1 MKNLFFLF
9 IFSVSILAQEPM
21 ILEFSPQGTVKQV
34 KQVKVTFS
42 TSIVSFGNPRANL
55 EIFDIDCPQKGKGRW
70 LDDRTYVYE
79 FEKVLSTGI
88 VCRFQLKENLVALN
102 SRKIS
107 GKKLF
112 QFSTGGPSVRTIAPY
127 EGNYIEEEQIFA
139 LVTDAVVDESSI
151 PSNVYFNV
159 EGLKSRVEA
168 SLISK
173 SNSDIKKIIEQNFKR
188 FNQENIYFIKSKLNF
203 PSSKKVELVWG
214 KGVRSKTGLSNEE
227 DQVFSFQVR
236 EPFSASYSCER
247 VNANAQCIP
256 FLDINLSFSAP
267 VSYEKIKKI
276 TMKGGGKTYFP
287 EISEQDKQ
295 TGNSVYYVTFKGP
308 FPEKTKFQ
316 ITFPEDFQDETG
328 RSFPNKR
335 QVIELMTDSFP
346 PLAKFS
352 GKFGILEA
360 ETEALLPLTIR
371 NLEPNL
377 KARILSMNPEFS
389 KSFQSVEGKVKKI
402 TPEEILFWM
411 KKLYKG
417 NSEIPIFDKPNIASP
432 LSIPRPNGPKAFEV
446 VGIPLKEKGLH
457 IVELESSYLGKTYHD
472 SKKNMFVSTAAL
484 VTNMAVHFKQGREN
498 SLVWV
503 TRLNDAN
510 PVVGAKI
517 TIRDCNNK
525 VQFEGTTNQIGI
537 VYVPKSLQNTYC
549 NYYGPYDSGFL
560 VIAETSNDYSFV
572 HTSWTNGIES
582 WRFNLLYGQNY
593 DSPNVFHTVLDRTL
607 FRAGET
613 VNMKHFLRKHYLKGF
628 QIPSVFPT
636 RAIVI
641 HDGSGNQF
649 SFSLNWKKNGT
660 SSSSWKIP
668 KEAKL
673 GNYSVFLELNG
684 MRHFTSS
691 FRVEEFRLPVLQGS
705 IKLPTEPLVRPK
717 SFDVYANVKFFSG
730 GGASNLPLK
739 LKYWFT
745 PSFSSHVPEYEN
757 YSFFQEEIKEG
768 KFDNNYY
775 YYDEYEGDE
784 EEVTQTNLDSVP
796 SQKNIQVKNL
806 ELDNSGS
813 VKFTVE
819 QIPTSSKNQVAKF
832 ELEYKDPNGE
842 IQTISRSVPVYA
854 SEYKLG
860 IKEEGWLLN
869 EKSIQISTIVLDLK
883 NKPVENK
890 EIEIEAY
897 TKKYYSNRR
906 RIVGGFYSYENYYVI
921 EKVGKFCSGKTDYR
935 GIFICQKSSPPKGN
949 LLLFAKLKGESIGT
963 TKELYVTG
971 SDEFGYFAPTDSD
984 RMDVLPEKNMYEP
997 EEKAKF
1003 QVRMPFKEANALIT
1017 VEREGVLEAT
1027 LRKLTSK
1034 EPVVYLDIKGNH
1046 APNVFVSVLAVRG
1059 RVAEPKPTAMVDLAR
1074 PSFKLGIAHIRVGW
1088 KAHELQVNLVSDKT
1102 TYKVREQAKVK
1113 IQVLPPDG
1121 KKLPADTE
1129 LVVAAVDES
1138 LLDLQENHTWDLL
1151 SAMMKT
1157 RSHEVTTSTAQMQVI
1172 GRRHFG
1178 LKALPQG
1185 GGGGSEKTRELFD
1198 TLLFWKSSIPINKD
1212 GEAEVSIPLND
1223 SLTSFR
1229 IVAIANGGADLF
1241 GSGKTQIQ
1249 TTQDLMLFSGLPPVV
1264 REGDEFLAELTVR
1277 NTTNRPIKI
1286 LAEAN
1291 VSKLNEKLSPI
1302 SILIPAEQTQLI
1314 AWNIKVPYGIDK
1326 IEYEFQVKSNQA
1338 SDKLKIT
1345 QKVIPSIPIS
1355 VQQATLVQLNKSYN
1369 LEVEQ
1374 PADSLENQGG
1384 INLIYSNSLVSSLSG
1399 VREYMSRYP
1408 YNCLEQQVSRS
1419 IATKDKNAWDSLMK
1433 KISIY
1438 LDRDGFAKYFPS
1450 SLYGDPILTAYVLAI
1465 SHERNWALPLESER
1479 RMQEALI
1486 GFVEGRY
1493 TRYGVLQTADLNLK
1507 KLTALEALSR
1517 YGLAT
1522 KEQLETMKLDPNLL
1536 PTSALLDYGNVLHRV
1551 KDISNQAKLQRSI
1564 DQALKVRLNLQG
1576 TFLKFSSEREDKLW
1590 WLMVSAD
1597 LNSVKLITSLLE
1609 QNKWREDIGKIVR
1622 GAILRQK
1629 KGAWDLTLANAWGSI
1644 ALEKFASQYEKAP
1657 VTGETL
1663 AKLET
1668 ETYTQAWSQ
1677 KPKGA
1682 ETFIPWFKKKTNLS
1696 LEHSGTGS
1704 PWVIIQSK
1712 AAVQLKEQIR
1722 NGYTIEKKIIP
1733 IEQKNKS
1740 YWSVGDVIRIQ
1751 LKIKADTDM
1760 TWVVVND
1767 PIPSGASI
1775 LTGGLRNAES
1785 LTSSEKYSYYSSY
1798 EERAF
1803 DAYRVYYEY
1812 LPEGEFLLE
1821 YTIRLN
1827 QEGKFLL
1834 PQTRIE
1840 AMYSPDLYG
1849 EYPGLKFEISK

>member
-9 IFSVSILAQEPM
+9 LFLFSLSIFPQEPM
-21 ILEFSPQGTVKQV
+21 VLEFSPEGTVKQV

-55 EIFDIDCPQKGKGRW
+55 EIFDIDCPEKGRARW

-79 FEKVLSTGI
+79 FEKILPSGI
-88 VCRFQLKENLVALN
+88 VCNFQLKESLVTLN
-102 SRKIS
+102 GRKIS

-112 QFSTGGPSVRTIAPY
+112 QFSTGGPTVKNLRPY
-127 EGNYIEEEQIFA
+127 EGSYIEEDQIFA
-139 LVTDAVVDESSI
+139 LVTDTPVDESSI
-151 PSNVYFNV
+151 VSNVYFNV
-159 EGLKSRVEA
+159 ERLKSKVEV
-168 SLISK
+168 SLVSK
-173 SNSDIKKIIEQNFKR
+173 SNSDIKKIIESKFKV
-188 FNQENIYFIKSKLNF
+188 FNHENIYFLKSKLNF

-214 KGVRSKTGLSNEE
+214 KGVRSKTGVKNEE
-227 DQVFSFQVR
+227 DQVFAFQVR
-236 EPFSASYSCER
+236 EPFSVSYSCER
-247 VNANAQCIP
+247 VNSQANCIP
-256 FLDINLSFSAP
+256 FLDITLSFSAP
-267 VSYEKIKKI
+267 VSYEKIKKV
-276 TMKGGGKTYFP
+276 TMKGGGKTYYP
-287 EISEQDKQ
+287 EISEQEKQ
-295 TGNSVYYVTFKGP
+295 AGNSVYYASFQGP

-316 ITFPEDFQDETG
+316 IIFPEDFQDETG
-328 RSFPNKR
+328 RSFPNKK
-335 QVIELMTDSFP
+335 QTIELFTDSFP

-371 NLEPNL
+371 NIEPNA
-377 KARILSMNPEFS
+377 KARILSIYPEFS
-389 KSFQSVEGKVKKI
+389 KSLKSIDGKTKKI
-402 TPEEILFWM
+402 SPEEILFWM
-411 KKLYKG
+411 RKLYRG
-417 NSEIPIFDKPNIASP
+417 NSEIPIFDNPNTASP

-446 VGIPLKEKGLH
+446 VGIPLKKRGLH
-457 IVELESSYLGKTYHD
+457 IVELESSLLGKAYHE
-472 SKKNMFVSTAAL
+472 SKKNMYISTAAL

-503 TRLNDAN
+503 TRLNDAS
-510 PVVGAKI
+510 PISGAKI
-517 TIRDCNNK
+517 SVRDCNNQ
-525 VQFEGTTNQIGI
+525 VQFEATTNQIGI
-537 VYVPKSLQNTYC
+537 VYVPKSLQNKYC
-549 NYYGPYDSGFL
+549 SYYTPFDSGFL

-572 HTSWTNGIES
+572 HTNWTAGIES
-582 WRFNLLYGQNY
+582 WRFNLPYGQNY
-593 DSPNVFHTVLDRTL
+593 YSPNVLHTILDRTL

-613 VNMKHFLRKHYLKGF
+613 VNMKHFLRKHHLKGF

-636 RAIVI
+636 RMIVV
-641 HDGSGNQF
+641 HEGSGNEF
-649 SFSLNWKKNGT
+649 FINLNWKKNGT
-660 SSSSWKIP
+660 SSSNWKIP

-673 GNYSVFLELNG
+673 GSYSIYLELDG
-684 MRHFTSS
+684 MRHSTSS
-691 FRVEEFRLPVLQGS
+691 FRVEEFRLPVLQGN
-705 IKLPTEPLVRPK
+705 IQLPTESLVRPK
-717 SFDVYANVKFFSG
+717 NFDVYANVKFFSG
-730 GGASNLPLK
+730 GAASNLPVK

-745 PSFSSHVPEYEN
+745 QSFSSSVPDYED
-757 YSFFQEEIKEG
+757 YSFFQDEIKEG

-775 YYDEYEGDE
+775 YEEYEDMSSID
-784 EEVTQTNLDSVP
+784 LISAP

-806 ELDNSGS
+806 ELDSSGS
-813 VKFTVE
+813 VKFTLDKV
-819 QIPTSSKNQVAKF
+819 PTSSKNQIAHF

-842 IQTISRSVPVYA
+842 IQTISKSVPIYA

-869 EKSIQISTIVLDLK
+869 EISIQISTIVLDLK
-883 NKPVENK
+883 NKPVANK
-890 EIEIEAY
+890 EVEIEAY
-897 TKKYYSNRR
+897 TKKYYSHKR
-906 RIVGGFYSYENYYVI
+906 RIVGGFYSYENYYIV
-921 EKVGKFCSGKTDYR
+921 EKLGKFCSGKTNER
-935 GIFICQKSSPPKGN
+935 GIFICKKASPSKGN
-949 LLLFAKLKGESIGT
+949 LLLFAKLKGEDIGT
-963 TKELYVTG
+963 IKEVYANG
-971 SDEFGYFAPTDSD
+971 SDEYGYFAPSDSD
-984 RMDVLPEKNMYEP
+984 RMDVLPEKNVYEP

-1003 QVRMPFKEANALIT
+1003 QVRMPFKQANALIT

-1027 LRKLTSK
+1027 LKRLDSK
-1034 EPVVYLDIKGNH
+1034 DPVVSIDIKGNH

-1059 RVAEPKPTAMVDLAR
+1059 RVAEPKPTAIIDLAR
-1074 PSFKLGIAHIRVGW
+1074 PSFKLGIAPIRVGW
-1088 KAHELQVNLVSDKT
+1088 KAHELQVNLTSEKQI
-1102 TYKVREQAKVK
+1102 YKVREQAKVK
-1113 IQVLPPDG
+1113 IQVLAPNG
-1121 KKLPADTE
+1121 KKLPPDTE
-1129 LVVAAVDES
+1129 LAVAAVDES
-1138 LLDLQENHTWDLL
+1138 LLDLQENSSWDLL

-1157 RSHEVTTSTAQMQVI
+1157 RSHEVVTSTAQTHVI

-1198 TLLFWKSSIPINKD
+1198 TLLFWKSSIPVNEL
-1212 GEAEVSIPLND
+1212 GEAEVNIPLND

-1277 NTTNRPIKI
+1277 NTTNQPIKV
-1286 LAEAN
+1286 LAESN

-1302 SILIPAEQTQLI
+1302 SILIPAEQTQFVG
-1314 AWNIKVPYGIDK
+1314 WNIKVPSGIDK
-1326 IEYEFQVKSNQA
+1326 LEYEFKVKSNEA

-1345 QKVIPSIPIS
+1345 QKVIPSIPVS
-1355 VQQATLVQLNKSYN
+1355 VQQATLVQLNNFFN

-1374 PADSLENQGG
+1374 PPDSLENQGG

-1419 IATKDKNAWDSLMK
+1419 IATKDKNAWENLMK
-1433 KISIY
+1433 KISLY

-1465 SHERNWALPLESER
+1465 SHERKWELPEEAQR
-1479 RMQEALI
+1479 RMLEALI
-1486 GFVEGRY
+1486 GFVDGRY
-1493 TRYGVLQTADLNLK
+1493 TRYGVLQTADLTIK

-1517 YGLAT
+1517 YGFAN
-1522 KEQLETMKLDPNLL
+1522 KEQVEAIKLDPNLL
-1536 PTSALLDYGNVLHRV
+1536 PTSALLDYGNVLYRV
-1551 KDISNQAKLQRSI
+1551 KDISNQAKLQRII

-1622 GAILRQK
+1622 GAVLRQR
-1629 KGAWDLTLANAWGSI
+1629 KGVWDLTLANAWGSI

-1657 VTGETL
+1657 VTGQTL

-1682 ETFIPWFKKKTNLS
+1682 ETLIPWSKKKTNLS

-1712 AAVQLKEQIR
+1712 AAVQIKEQVS
-1722 NGYTIEKKIIP
+1722 NGYTLEKKIIP

-1785 LTSSEKYSYYSSY
+1785 LTSGERSSYYSSY